1 MPEPLSPAIRTDSS
15 TRTGGGS
22 TAPGFSTDQYLRFPP
37 ACPAANAEPV
47 LEKRVADW
55 KARLLSE
62 FRDETRFVLDPLL
75 QWRSIALFDGSAA
88 DFETAEGFE
97 DDDERGN
104 VNSRNRSVI
113 ARSHAAS
120 APGSPNERRLHS
132 VTCARQLAT
141 SRAGSAAA

>member
-1 MPEPLSPAIRTDSS
+1 MS
-15 TRTGGGS
+15 
-22 TAPGFSTDQYLRFPP
+22 
-37 ACPAANAEPV
+37 ANAEPV

-55 KARLLSE
+55 KARRLSE
-62 FRDETRFVLDPLL
+62 FRDETGFVLDQLL
-75 QWRSIALFDGSAA
+75 QGRSIALFGSAA

-141 SRAGSAAA
+141 SREGSAAA

>member
-1 MPEPLSPAIRTDSS
+1 M
-15 TRTGGGS
+15 
-22 TAPGFSTDQYLRFPP
+22 
-37 ACPAANAEPV
+37 

-113 ARSHAAS
+113 ARPHAAS

-132 VTCARQLAT
+132 VTCARQLPT
-141 SRAGSAAA
+141 SRAGSAAV